1 VQVPVINVPFRLI
14 FPYNPNTNPD
24 ITDPKVLSLERR
36 TVMRFSIGRTF

>member
-1 VQVPVINVPFRLI
+1 MQVPVINVPFRLI